1 MFSWKKDYMCNVS
14 QRDLNTCFDVN
25 RRKKISFAI
34 CETMRFEYLLWC
46 DNIVLLRRKSFR
58 RFRHRRRLRELP
70 ANILLRHAEQD
81 SVCLASLESPF
92 VNPNICYLKLFSL
105 NFLHAFL
112 LTYLSLWFFTL
123 HFFLCLDCKMEI
135 LTIPLNY
142 CLCNTYNGIRTIC
155 CPFDHL
161 IFFVR

>member
-46 DNIVLLRRKSFR
+46 DNIVLLRRKSSR

-70 ANILLRHAEQD
+70 TNILLRRAEQD
-81 SVCLASLESPF
+81 SVCWALPESPF
-92 VNPNICYLKLFSL
+92 VNPNICYFKLFSL
-105 NFLHAFL
+105 NFLHVFL
-112 LTYLSLWFFTL
+112 LTYLSSWFLTL
-123 HFFLCLDCKMEI
+123 LFFLCLDR
-135 LTIPLNY
+135 LQ
-142 CLCNTYNGIRTIC
+142 NGDT
-155 CPFDHL
+155 DHKIKL
-161 IFFVR
+161 LSMKHLLWNSYYVLFFH